1 MFSKWI
7 STSISQIKIRNYQR
21 RFLRLKSKNN
31 FAVSE
36 EERVKIKSK
45 IETLLSLVQKI
56 GEAGKLLEDEIKN
69 FLEGKRVIRINPAH
83 LAGLVQQNIE
93 ERERH
98 VVVTVNP
105 AYIRG
110 ISRKRK
116 KNIVLDRIQKR
127 EGSAITSMSTLRKT
141 KKDEL
146 SPEIRHE
153 RFKAD

>member
-31 FAVSE
+31 FAANE
-36 EERVKIKSK
+36 EERAKIKSK
-45 IETLLSLVQKI
+45 IETLLSLVQKL
-56 GEAGKLLEDEIKN
+56 GEAGRLLEDDIKN
-69 FLEGKRVIRINPAH
+69 FLEGKLVIQIDPAR
-83 LAGLVQQNIE
+83 LAGLIQQSID
-93 ERERH
+93 ERERR
-98 VVVTVNP
+98 VVVTINP
-105 AYIRG
+105 KHIRG
-110 ISRKRK
+110 IKKRR
-116 KNIVLDRIQKR
+116 NPILIGRIQKR
-127 EGSAITSMSTLRKT
+127 EGSAITSMSTLRKK